1 MAKEIEI
8 FQVNAFTKQIFMG
21 NPAGVVISDNLSD
34 NEMQLIARQM
44 NLSETAFI
52 SKSKIA
58 DYRLRWFTTL
68 TEVELCGHAT
78 IASLHILKEKKLR
91 ENITVTFETLSG
103 IINCAIEDNKY
114 IMQLPTPQLT
124 HFNGNKDEVIECLGL
139 NKKDVCDLPF
149 IKLNNG
155 YLFIPVKSIDVL
167 WSINPNFNGLI
178 ELSKSKKMFYDIAVF
193 TTETVEQNSIA
204 HLRFF
209 APYYGINEDPVTG
222 SACGPL
228 LLVLSKLGLINY
240 KDDGE
245 VIIEQGDFLKRKGR
259 VTVSYKSLT
268 NNLNIAGNA
277 VTVLNGI
284 MRF

>member
-8 FQVNAFTKQIFMG
+8 FQVNAFTDQIFMG
-21 NPAGVVISDNLSD
+21 NPAGVVISDNLD
-34 NEMQLIARQM
+34 DAEMQSIARQM
-44 NLSETAFI
+44 NLSETAFV
-52 SKSKIA
+52 SKSNIA
-58 DYRLRWFTTL
+58 DFKLRWFTPL

-78 IASLHILKEKKLR
+78 IASLHVLKERIFQK
-91 ENITVTFETLSG
+91 NIPVTFETLSG
-103 IINCAIEDNKY
+103 IINCFIENNKY
-114 IMQLPTPQLT
+114 IMQIPTPILT
-124 HFNGNKDEVIECLGL
+124 HYNGNKDEVIDRLGV

-155 YLFIPVKSIDVL
+155 YLFIPVKSLDVL
-167 WSINPNFNGLI
+167 WKVKPDFNALS

-228 LLVLSKLGLINY
+228 LLVLSKLGLFNY
-240 KDDGE
+240 KDDNE

-259 VTVSYKSLT
+259 VTVSYNSLT